1 MAGLSDF
8 KVFKVLKVFRVFRV
22 LKERARRRGVG
33 LADYF
38 AERDYSIVQV

>member
-8 KVFKVLKVFRVFRV
+8 KVFKGLKVFRG
-22 LKERARRRGVG
+22 LKERARRRGAG

>member
-8 KVFKVLKVFRVFRV
+8 KVFKVFRV
-22 LKERARRRGVG
+22 LKERARRMGAG

-38 AERDYSIVQV
+38 AKRDYSIVQV